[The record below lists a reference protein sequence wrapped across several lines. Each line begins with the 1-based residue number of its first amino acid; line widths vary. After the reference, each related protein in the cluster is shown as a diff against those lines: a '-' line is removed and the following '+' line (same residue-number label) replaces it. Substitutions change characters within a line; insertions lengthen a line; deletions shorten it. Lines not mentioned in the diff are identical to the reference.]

1 MISVLSKTLVKVLI
15 EKNENQ
21 RLNDSQISQG
31 FKDYLVSPI
40 CSIVGKMGARE
51 TGDFRDTNLVE

>member
-1 MISVLSKTLVKVLI
+1 MISVLSSTLVKALI

-21 RLNDSQISQG
+21 RLNDSQSFQEC
-31 FKDYLVSPI
+31 KNYLVSPS

-51 TGDFRDTNLVE
+51 TGNFRDTNLVE